1 MKRTLFALLSL
12 VVMSAASAQQRTT
25 DPLGPLTRCF
35 DGTWFRVGST
45 DRLPATTKWRT
56 VDGPDGGAKVSM
68 DDGYRV
74 MLYTDGPK
82 PVVNLK
88 IERAAPGRIAEDRA
102 AIVAQMKHMVE
113 RNPVNSAAFSS
124 EELGSLEHLT
134 VRKTSRDGSGIA
146 NIETLIQQRTSTVAT
161 AYLIDTNSPSF
172 DALRTDFLALLSACI
187 EKQ

>member
-1 MKRTLFALLSL
+1 MVL
-12 VVMSAASAQQRTT
+12 MSAASAQQRDT
-25 DPLGPLTRCF
+25 DPLAPLTKCF

-56 VDGPDGGAKVSM
+56 VEGPDGRAKVSM
-68 DDGYRV
+68 DDGYRL

-88 IERAAPGRIAEDRA
+88 IERAALGRIAEDRA
-102 AIVAQMKHMVE
+102 AIVAQMQYLVE
-113 RNPVNSAAFSS
+113 HNPVNSTAFSS

-146 NIETLIQQRTSTVAT
+146 NIETLIQQRTGTVAT
-161 AYLIDTNSPSF
+161 AYLIDTNSPGF
-172 DALRTDFLALLSACI
+172 DALRTDFLAMLAACM